1 MQTLQRKFSVS
12 ERRACDVLDQPRSS
26 QRYAGHP
33 KDDDQR
39 LTKRILELVRQ
50 RPRYGYRRIA
60 VLLRRDGEV
69 INDKRMYR
77 LWKAAGLKVPRKRR
91 QKRATGDKK
100 NACHVVP
107 AGFIHDVWTWD
118 FVQSST
124 VDGRKIRFL
133 NIVDEHTRLCLSI
146 KSGRSITSED
156 AIDTL
161 AELFSMHGVPKRI
174 RCDNGPEFISLAIK
188 EWLAKLGVDVL
199 YIEPG
204 SPWQNGLCESF
215 NSKLRD
221 EYLHQTVL
229 LNESDTRIK
238 ARAWQEDFNNHRPH
252 SSLGYLT
259 PSEFA
264 RRCAASV
271 PFAALT
277 PRNQHSETP
286 DPLLVSQPNL
296 S

>member
-1 MQTLQRKFSVS
+1 M
-12 ERRACDVLDQPRSS
+12 LDQPRSS
-26 QRYAGHP
+26 QRYEGQP
-33 KDDDQR
+33 KDEDQR
-39 LTKRILELVRQ
+39 VSKRILELVRE

-91 QKRATGDKK
+91 KNRATGDKK
-100 NACHVVP
+100 NACDV
-107 AGFIHDVWTWD
+107 ASASFMHDVWTWD

-124 VDGRKIRFL
+124 LDGRKIRFL
-133 NIVDEHTRLCLSI
+133 NIVDKHTRLCLSI

-161 AELFSMHGVPKRI
+161 AELFALHGVPKRI
-174 RCDNGPEFISLAIK
+174 RCDNGPEFISIAIK

-204 SPWQNGLCESF
+204 SPWQNGVCESF

-221 EYLHQTVL
+221 EYLNQTDNL
-229 LNESDTRIK
+229 SERDETTK
-238 ARAWQEDFNNHRPH
+238 ARAWREDFNNQRPH
-252 SSLGYLT
+252 SSLGYFT

-264 RRCAASV
+264 RRSAASASV
-271 PFAALT
+271 AAL
-277 PRNQHSETP
+277 PSLQQHC
-286 DPLLVSQPNL
+286 DALVPSTLP
-296 S
+296 

>member
-1 MQTLQRKFSVS
+1 
-12 ERRACDVLDQPRSS
+12 VLDQPRSS
-26 QRYAGHP
+26 QRYEGQP
-33 KDDDQR
+33 KDEDQR
-39 LTKRILELVRQ
+39 VSKRILELVRE

-91 QKRATGDKK
+91 KNRATGDKK
-100 NACHVVP
+100 NACDV
-107 AGFIHDVWTWD
+107 ASASFMHDVWTWD
-118 FVQSST
+118 FVQAST

-161 AELFSMHGVPKRI
+161 AELFAVHGVPRRI
-174 RCDNGPEFISLAIK
+174 RCDNGPEFISIAIK

-204 SPWQNGLCESF
+204 SPWQNGVCESF

-221 EYLHQTVL
+221 EYLHQTDL
-229 LNESDTRIK
+229 LSESDANGK
-238 ARAWQEDFNNHRPH
+238 ARAWREDFNNQRPH

-264 RRCAASV
+264 RRSAASASV
-271 PFAALT
+271 AAL
-277 PRNQHSETP
+277 PSLQQHC
-286 DPLLVSQPNL
+286 DALVPSTLP
-296 S
+296 

>member
-1 MQTLQRKFSVS
+1 MFSVS

-26 QRYAGHP
+26 QRYEGQP
-33 KDDDQR
+33 KDEDQR
-39 LTKRILELVRQ
+39 VSKRILELVRE

-91 QKRATGDKK
+91 KNRATGDKK
-100 NACHVVP
+100 NACDV
-107 AGFIHDVWTWD
+107 ASASFIHDVWTWD

-161 AELFSMHGVPKRI
+161 AELFAMHGVPKRI
-174 RCDNGPEFISLAIK
+174 RCDNGPEFISIAIK
-188 EWLAKLGVDVL
+188 VWLAKLGVDVL

-204 SPWQNGLCESF
+204 SPWQNGVCESF

-221 EYLHQTVL
+221 EYLHQTDL
-229 LNESDTRIK
+229 LSESDARVK
-238 ARAWQEDFNNHRPH
+238 ARAWREDFNNQRPH

-264 RRCAASV
+264 RRSAASASV
-271 PFAALT
+271 AAL
-277 PRNQHSETP
+277 PSLQQHCDAHP
-286 DPLLVSQPNL
+286 FP
-296 S
+296 

>member
-12 ERRACDVLDQPRSS
+12 ERRACETLDQPRSS
-26 QRYAGHP
+26 QRYAGRP
-33 KDDDQR
+33 KDEDQR
-39 LTKRILELVRQ
+39 LTKKILELVRQ
-50 RPRYGYRRIA
+50 RPRFGYRRIG

-91 QKRATGDKK
+91 TTRATGEKK
-100 NACHVVP
+100 NACHVAP
-107 AGFIHDVWTWD
+107 TGFAYDVWTWD
-118 FVQSST
+118 FVHSST

-133 NIVDEHTRLCLSI
+133 NIVDEYTRLCLSI
-146 KSGRSITSED
+146 KVGRRITSED
-156 AIDTL
+156 AIDAL
-161 AELFSMHGVPKRI
+161 AELFSIHGVPQRI
-174 RCDNGPEFISLAIK
+174 RCDNGPEFISSAIK
-188 EWLAKLGVDVL
+188 DWLGKLGVGVL

-215 NSKLRD
+215 NGKLRD
-221 EYLHQTVL
+221 EYLHQTDL
-229 LNESDTRIK
+229 LNEADARLK
-238 ARAWQEDFNNHRPH
+238 ARAWREDFNDHRPH

-264 RRCAASV
+264 RRCADSV

-277 PRNQHSETP
+277 PRNQHSDQVE
-286 DPLLVSQPNL
+286 PLTVS
-296 S
+296 